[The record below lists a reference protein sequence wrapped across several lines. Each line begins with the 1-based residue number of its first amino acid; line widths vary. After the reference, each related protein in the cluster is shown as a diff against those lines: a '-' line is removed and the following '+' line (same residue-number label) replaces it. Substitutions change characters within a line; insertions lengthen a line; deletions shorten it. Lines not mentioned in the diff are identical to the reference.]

1 MAENLRHWG
10 IETRLMEQQAQVMP
24 GVLEADMAGL
34 VAEALADCGVKV
46 ALSEEVVGFDKRP
59 PPHTARIWS
68 S

>member
-34 VAEALADCGVKV
+34 VAEALGLWRQGLPVRRGRGV
-46 ALSEEVVGFDKRP
+46 
-59 PPHTARIWS
+59 
-68 S
+68 